1 MGSFQT
7 VVLEKTLESP
17 SDCKRIQ
24 PVYPK
29 GNQSWIFIGRTDVE
43 AETPILQP
51 PDAKNWLI
59 RKDPDAGKDWRQEE
73 KETTEDETVGS
84 HHWLDGCEFEHGLGV
99 ANRQGSLVCCSPW
112 GHKEL
117 DTTRW
122 LNWTED
128 NILWKVST
136 RDLPKGIL
144 NRNVVQLLSH
154 VWLFAI
160 PWTAACQASL
170 SFTVPGVCSNS
181 CPLSWWCHPTNR
193 NVRKLFRF

>member
-1 MGSFQT
+1 MGYFCKQT
-7 VVLEKTLESP
+7 LCFISIKSMSLRNLFLVMSVIVNYDWIANHHNSPQNLNFFNKNLFTIPFETNHQYSHGHELEQTLG
-17 SDCKRIQ
+17 D
-24 PVYPK
+24 
-29 GNQSWIFIGRTDVE
+29 
-43 AETPILQP
+43 
-51 PDAKNWLI
+51 
-59 RKDPDAGKDWRQEE
+59 
-73 KETTEDETVGS
+73 DEG
-84 HHWLDGCEFEHGLGV
+84 
-99 ANRQGSLVCCSPW
+99 QGGLVCCSPW